1 MPGAVY
7 HVDSVVYEREVVTAV
22 ASRYGRPPF
31 DVSHAGGVFT
41 TQLVERGAGEDRA
54 LQAVNR
60 SVLTAFGLVRGVS
73 HTEFIRGDDGQ
84 WYFLETAARV
94 GGAHIVELVE
104 AATGMNLWAEWAKVE
119 IAGGQSQ
126 YAPPALRR
134 DYAGLV
140 TSLAKQE
147 WPDLAGFAD
156 PEVVWRLSKRH
167 HAGLIVAS
175 PRRERVAEL
184 VGRLRPPARRRL
196 QHLPAAGRYAERLMR
211 RRAPAARGHG
221 VSRMKASTAGPAV
234 LSARLSSRMMRSWL
248 EPLTRTK
255 VDGTPVSCSALVEQ
269 PRLALQPAVLAGRRD
284 DEERRIA
291 GVEPRQHRG
300 VVPPAAVQPA
310 AAEAL
315 GEVERVEA
323 AAVGV
328 GVAEVVAC
336 AAHRR
341 HAADAVR
348 CRRRSAASHAGIGR
362 DPRGQLG
369 AGRVADQ
376 EEPIRCAA
384 ALGDVRLH
392 PGDGPR
398 DVAELVVPVHRPD
411 QPVADHRRA
420 DALRL
425 ARKRPMLR

>member
-41 TQLVERGAGEDRA
+41 TQLVERGGGEDRA

-119 IAGGQSQ
+119 IAGGKSQ
-126 YAPPALRR
+126 YAAPPMRR

-184 VGRLRPPARRRL
+184 VDAYARRLGRGL
-196 QHLPAAGRYAERLMR
+196 QHLPAAG
-211 RRAPAARGHG
+211 
-221 VSRMKASTAGPAV
+221 
-234 LSARLSSRMMRSWL
+234 
-248 EPLTRTK
+248 
-255 VDGTPVSCSALVEQ
+255 
-269 PRLALQPAVLAGRRD
+269 
-284 DEERRIA
+284 
-291 GVEPRQHRG
+291 
-300 VVPPAAVQPA
+300 
-310 AAEAL
+310 
-315 GEVERVEA
+315 
-323 AAVGV
+323 
-328 GVAEVVAC
+328 
-336 AAHRR
+336 
-341 HAADAVR
+341 
-348 CRRRSAASHAGIGR
+348 
-362 DPRGQLG
+362 
-369 AGRVADQ
+369 
-376 EEPIRCAA
+376 
-384 ALGDVRLH
+384 
-392 PGDGPR
+392 
-398 DVAELVVPVHRPD
+398 
-411 QPVADHRRA
+411 
-420 DALRL
+420 
-425 ARKRPMLR
+425 